1 MCALIE
7 NVITNSDGKDIMQ
20 MRELSDFIPPDALS
34 LFLAKKYMNAA
45 IVLKAKSDKETQRS
59 LCVSAHNE
67 FMRYPLRVNLDI
79 VLNDYLSVDMLLESV
94 TLCLKVIN
102 TVDDIRR
109 LAEVEEKQKDGEKL
123 KKVLSSRLPA
133 QDQAVKAII
142 EMLSQII

>member
-1 MCALIE
+1 VCALIE

>member
-1 MCALIE
+1 VCDLIE
-7 NVITNSDGKDIMQ
+7 NAITNSDGKDIMQ

-102 TVDDIRR
+102 TVEDIRR